1 MSLTLRLNLGDLK
14 IHLRPD
20 LVREPCENYLAL
32 AASGAYDGA
41 VCHRVIRGFICQFGI
56 PKAAAAGADRQ
67 VEDDDGSD
75 DSIVPPPPP
84 VAKTKVQ
91 RGTSAW
97 GTLLQDR
104 FHHDLRHDARG
115 VVSFASAGPDTVGS
129 QFFITF
135 AAQPQL
141 DDDSTIVGRVVA
153 GLETLDAIEVV
164 DVDAKN
170 RPEEVIYIKSV
181 TIHANPLAT

>member
-1 MSLTLRLNLGDLK
+1 MSLTFHTNVGPLK
-14 IHLRPD
+14 LHLRTD
-20 LVREPCENYLAL
+20 LVREPCENLLAL

-41 VCHRVIRGFICQFGI
+41 VCHRVIRGFVCQFGI
-56 PKAAAAGADRQ
+56 PKSAAAAEDATA
-67 VEDDDGSD
+67 VDDDEERRA
-75 DSIVPPPPP
+75 PA
-84 VAKTKVQ
+84 AKTKVQ

-97 GTLLQDR
+97 GTLLPDR
-104 FHHDLRHDARG
+104 FHPSLRHDGRG

-141 DDDSTIVGRVVA
+141 DDDSTIVGRLVD
-153 GLETLDAIEVV
+153 GWRTLDAIETA
-164 DVDAKN
+164 DVDLKN
-170 RPEEVIYIKSV
+170 RPEKVVYVEKV